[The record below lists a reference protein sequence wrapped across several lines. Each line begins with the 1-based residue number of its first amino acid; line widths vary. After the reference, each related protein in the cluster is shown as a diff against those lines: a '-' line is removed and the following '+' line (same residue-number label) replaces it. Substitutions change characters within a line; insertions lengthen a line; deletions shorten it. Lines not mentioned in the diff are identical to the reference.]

1 MKFTFAHNNLNVFN
15 LEKSLS
21 FYKEALGLT
30 VVRKKEASD
39 GSFTLVY
46 LGDETTPHQLEL
58 TWLRDMDRPYELGDN
73 EIHLAFQV
81 DDFDAALAKHKEMG
95 CVCFENPEMG
105 IYFIEDPDGYWLEIV
120 PGKHQDFI

>member
-1 MKFTFAHNNLNVFN
+1 MKFTFAHNNLNVYD
-15 LEKSLS
+15 LQKSLS

-30 VVRKKEASD
+30 VVKTTDAAD
-39 GSFTLVY
+39 GSFTLAY
-46 LGDETTPHQLEL
+46 LGDETTPHLLEL
-58 TWLRDMDRPYELGDN
+58 TWLRDMNRPYELGDN
-73 EIHLAFQV
+73 EIHLAFKV

-120 PGKHQDFI
+120 PNK

>member
-1 MKFTFAHNNLNVFN
+1 MKFTFAHNNLNVYD
-15 LEKSLS
+15 LQKSLS
-21 FYKEALGLT
+21 FYEEALGLKVMRT
-30 VVRKKEASD
+30 TDAAD
-39 GSFTLVY
+39 GSFKLAY
-46 LGDETTPHQLEL
+46 LGDETTPHLLEL

-95 CVCFENPEMG
+95 CVCFENPAMG

-120 PGKHQDFI
+120 PGK